1 MSELSFEDARGQF
14 TALQEKT
21 FLDAACV
28 SLAPKVA
35 AEAITAFLQTAQQ
48 CRARSA
54 TANHIVMDGLRTAA
68 RPLAAAMIGAA
79 ESEIA
84 LVESTSH
91 GLTIAAQ
98 SIPLEKGDRV
108 LVADLEFMQVAVP
121 WCQLRERAGIAIDGV
136 PQREGRILVDDI
148 AAAIGPKTRVL
159 CLSSVQWSNGFRCDL
174 DKISKL
180 CRDAGVWLVVD
191 AVQQLGAFPIDVT
204 KTPVDFLACGGH
216 KWLNAPFG
224 AGFLYIRRGAMEKL
238 RPPLAGYLSLETPEG
253 GWGNYFQTPSITPV
267 RDYRFVDAARRFE
280 IGGTANYPGA
290 VGLAASLGLV
300 AALGQDRIAARITA
314 LTGRLLAG
322 RERRRRPRL
331 LPLLQLRGR
340 HRRPARRARRPSSAL
355 IQSRPASLGVLAS
368 FVLASPPSAFAPA
381 SPHASLSCS
390 ERVLT
395 RQVPTSFP
403 PRSVLVLVRSHVSL
417 LRQSA
422 FFVQPSEQTPPLRYI
437 PSAQPVHWFAAGP
450 EHDVQLASHGLGGRA
465 ATMAGISS
473 TRTNVKPS
481 SFSSGTS
488 SLTMSGVLPVGVA
501 PLSESCISE
510 MPFPTLRNWFMLSS
524 CGFARIRRCTSRDKC
539 REPRGAQ
546 GGARTRGPAGDHGPC
561 RSARP
566 RA

>member
-322 RERRRRPRL
+322 LKTLGLDLVTPTEPASRSGIVTFTVGSAADNVALMEKL
-331 LPLLQLRGR
+331 LDRDVLVSTRYTANVGGVRVSCHYYNSEADIDVLLAALEDL
-340 HRRPARRARRPSSAL
+340 RAR
-355 IQSRPASLGVLAS
+355 
-368 FVLASPPSAFAPA
+368 
-381 SPHASLSCS
+381 
-390 ERVLT
+390 
-395 RQVPTSFP
+395 
-403 PRSVLVLVRSHVSL
+403 
-417 LRQSA
+417 
-422 FFVQPSEQTPPLRYI
+422 
-437 PSAQPVHWFAAGP
+437 
-450 EHDVQLASHGLGGRA
+450 
-465 ATMAGISS
+465 
-473 TRTNVKPS
+473 
-481 SFSSGTS
+481 
-488 SLTMSGVLPVGVA
+488 
-501 PLSESCISE
+501 
-510 MPFPTLRNWFMLSS
+510 
-524 CGFARIRRCTSRDKC
+524 
-539 REPRGAQ
+539 
-546 GGARTRGPAGDHGPC
+546 
-561 RSARP
+561 
-566 RA
+566 